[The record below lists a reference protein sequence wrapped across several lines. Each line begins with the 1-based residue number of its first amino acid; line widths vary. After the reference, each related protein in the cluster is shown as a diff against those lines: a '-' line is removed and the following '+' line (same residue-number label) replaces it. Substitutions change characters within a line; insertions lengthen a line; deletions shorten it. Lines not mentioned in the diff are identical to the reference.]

1 MHNDILSRVPGAC
14 VLAVG
19 TYTEI
24 LPHVQGRGQGI
35 HLLAFDGATAS
46 FRQRQALSGPV
57 NPSYLCATAGRLYS
71 VSEQE
76 RDAALEVFA
85 IEDGAAALRPIG
97 RVAIPGAAPCHVSIN
112 RAARQLYVSNYG
124 SGELLCYALDADGL
138 PSAAPQVITR
148 SGSGPRADRQEGP
161 HVHYAAPGADGTRVY
176 LCDLGT
182 DTIACHRVLPDGLEA
197 MPIRQWRT
205 PPGAGPRHLVL
216 AAGDTLAVVVE
227 ELSNTLAL
235 YALDGAG
242 DALARAST
250 LPPDWRGANTTSALR
265 LHPRGDLLYAAN
277 RGHDSIAVFRLRR
290 VAPWL
295 EPLGFIAVGGRT
307 PRDIAFTPDGEFLLL
322 AAQDDHLL
330 RAVRI
335 DPATGLAQSHGAP
348 YPLRSPACLCPLP

>member
-1 MHNDILSRVPGAC
+1 MHNDTPSPAPGDC

-19 TYTEI
+19 TYTQAM
-24 LPHVQGRGQGI
+24 PHVQGRGLGI
-35 HLLAFDGATAS
+35 HLLAFEAATAS
-46 FRQRQALSGPV
+46 FRSLQVVSGPI
-57 NPSYLCATAGRLYS
+57 NPSYLCAAAGRLYS

-76 RDAALEVFA
+76 RDATLDIYA
-85 IEDGAAALRPIG
+85 IEAGATVLRPIG
-97 RVAIPGAAPCHVSIN
+97 QIATPGAAPCHVSVN
-112 RAARQLYVSNYG
+112 LVARQLYVSNYG
-124 SGELLCYALDADGL
+124 SGELLCYALDAEGL
-138 PSAAPQVITR
+138 PRGAPQVIAR
-148 SGSGPRADRQEGP
+148 RGAGPRADRQEGP
-161 HVHYAAPGADGTRVY
+161 HVHYAAPAADGARVY

-197 MPIRQWRT
+197 EPMRQWRT

-216 AAGDTLAVVVE
+216 AAGGTQAVVLE

-235 YALDGAG
+235 YALDGAD

-277 RGHDSIAVFRLRR
+277 RGHDSVAVYRLLRA
-290 VAPWL
+290 APWL

-335 DPATGLAQSHGAP
+335 DPATGLTRSHGAP
-348 YPLRSPACLCPLP
+348 HPLRSPACLCPLP

>member
-1 MHNDILSRVPGAC
+1 M
-14 VLAVG
+14 
-19 TYTEI
+19 
-24 LPHVQGRGQGI
+24 
-35 HLLAFDGATAS
+35 
-46 FRQRQALSGPV
+46 
-57 NPSYLCATAGRLYS
+57 
-71 VSEQE
+71 
-76 RDAALEVFA
+76 
-85 IEDGAAALRPIG
+85 
-97 RVAIPGAAPCHVSIN
+97 
-112 RAARQLYVSNYG
+112 
-124 SGELLCYALDADGL
+124 
-138 PSAAPQVITR
+138 
-148 SGSGPRADRQEGP
+148 
-161 HVHYAAPGADGTRVY
+161 HYAAPGADGTRVY

-182 DTIACHRVLPDGLEA
+182 DTIACHRVLPDGLDPEP
-197 MPIRQWRT
+197 MRQWRT

-216 AAGDTLAVVVE
+216 AAGDTLAAVVE

-235 YALDGAG
+235 YTLDGAG

-277 RGHDSIAVFRLRR
+277 RGHDSVAVYRLHHA
-290 VAPWL
+290 APWL